1 MSKKRRFYQL
11 TYPNDGKPVLFED
24 MGNTLSISGVLL
36 QGKGLNAIAYLPSAE
51 INVMD
56 NQYISEVFDILQ
68 PTLEEWSELI
78 RQSDDPVFFE
88 LDKSGVVKAIHRKQR
103 FAISGAVQQKIWAR
117 DDFRCMIS
125 GRRMGESPLSID
137 HWMPLE
143 LGGKND
149 ETNYLSMTRKVNKNK
164 GNQHPK
170 EWCEDNDVDYREIM
184 IYLGGFIGIEE
195 LSHLREKLVDPIP

>member
-36 QGKGLNAIAYLPSAE
+36 QGKGLSTLALLPSAE
-51 INVMD
+51 KH
-56 NQYISEVFDILQ
+56 EVDGIGGFPIMVADVVQ

-103 FAISGAVQQKIWAR
+103 FAVSGAVQQKIWAR

-143 LGGKND
+143 LGGKNN
-149 ETNYLSMTRKVNKNK
+149 ETNYLSMTRKINKNK

-170 EWCEDNDVDYREIM
+170 EWCEDNGVDYREIM

-195 LSHLREKLVDPIP
+195 LSHLKGKI

>member
-11 TYPNDGKPVLFED
+11 TYPNTGKPVLFED
-24 MGNTLSISGVLL
+24 IGNTLSISGVLL
-36 QGKGLNAIAYLPSAE
+36 QGMGLQALALLPSAE
-51 INVMD
+51 PV
-56 NQYISEVFDILQ
+56 QETKAVGGQVFPIVLAQIVQ

-78 RQSDDPVFFE
+78 RQSDDPMFFE

-149 ETNYLSMTRKVNKNK
+149 ETNYLSMTRKINKNK

-195 LSHLREKLVDPIP
+195 LSHLKGKI